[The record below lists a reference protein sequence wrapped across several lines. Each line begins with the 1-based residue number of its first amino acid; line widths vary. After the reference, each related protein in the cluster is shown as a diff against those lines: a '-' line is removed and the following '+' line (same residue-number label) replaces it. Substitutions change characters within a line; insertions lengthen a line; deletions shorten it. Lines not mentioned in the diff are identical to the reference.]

1 MSTLDINQL
10 YNTSRQKK
18 IKRYELY
25 DDILQ
30 IIHKK
35 IKKCADEEDLQ
46 CLYVIPEFILGKPM
60 YNFDTL
66 KKYIMESLT
75 DNGFFLEC
83 YGKNLLFI
91 SWDVK
96 NKKKHVKKPKQKK
109 TPDQGDYKLLD
120 EYKPS
125 GKFTYNPLA
134 IESIKHKSIDLLH
147 L

>member
-1 MSTLDINQL
+1 MSSLDINQL

-25 DDILQ
+25 DGILQ

-60 YNFDTL
+60 YNFNKL
-66 KKYIMESLT
+66 KQYIMESLT
-75 DNGFFLEC
+75 ENGFFLEC

-91 SWDVK
+91 SWDVT
-96 NKKKHVKKPKQKK
+96 NKKKKATKPKQKK
-109 TPDQGDYKLLD
+109 TVEQSEYKLLD
-120 EYKPS
+120 EYKPI
-125 GKFTYNPLA
+125 GNFTYNPLA
-134 IESIKHKSIDLLH
+134 IESIKHKSIDLLK
-147 L
+147 